1 MWAWANQSLLPDM
14 SRDSRSF
21 CEWAE
26 ANGHPGLAR
35 PEIDAD
41 EQTAS
46 TLAAPAFRVTGATG
60 YDKGPGANSSYVII
74 TFGPVTLTEADGSA
88 STFDIDVS

>member
-26 ANGHPGLAR
+26 ANGHPGLAQ

-60 YDKGPGANSSYVII
+60 YDKGPGA
-74 TFGPVTLTEADGSA
+74 TLTEADGSA